1 MLIQLFLSHWRRTTS
16 AGPEINKKN
25 GLNLDLTV
33 VVISTPQSIKKG
45 IVEEIILILR
55 DLRDNTSIWVQPVWK
70 KLEVTS
76 L

>member
-16 AGPEINKKN
+16 AGPEINKKWFKSGFN
-25 GLNLDLTV
+25 RSGDFNAP
-33 VVISTPQSIKKG
+33 IYKKKG
-45 IVEEIILILR
+45 IVEEIILI
-55 DLRDNTSIWVQPVWK
+55 LRDNTSIWVQPVWK

>member
-16 AGPEINKKN
+16 AGPEINKKWFKSGFKRSGDFN
-25 GLNLDLTV
+25 AP
-33 VVISTPQSIKKG
+33 IYKKG
-45 IVEEIILILR
+45 IVEENILI
-55 DLRDNTSIWVQPVWK
+55 LRDNTSIWVQPVWK

>member
-16 AGPEINKKN
+16 AGPEINKKWFKSGFN
-25 GLNLDLTV
+25 RSGDFNAP
-33 VVISTPQSIKKG
+33 IYKKG